1 MRTTELL
8 ARMRLDASQ
17 FDKSLKAS
25 QTELQ
30 GFARVAGALPGKNVF
45 SGLASDA
52 ATLAPALTS
61 MPLALAAVG
70 AALTGVGVAARR
82 AGTDFEAS
90 LAKISTLGPEAERT
104 LGRTREAILDTFGS
118 VAVTGSVSD
127 LAEANFLLQSSG
139 RSAEEAITDLRI
151 SAEAS
156 VAGYTSVTTA
166 VDGLTTVTNAWKES
180 QITTATASDVL
191 FAAVNVG
198 KATFDDI
205 ANSIGLVA
213 PLAASAGV
221 RFQEVAAATAVLSNQ
236 GLRTSSIMEGLRSAI
251 SNILKPTENFRKE
264 YSALATEFGASRLQR
279 DGLLQFLA
287 DFEQASGGSRDALN
301 ALFSDITGQTAVLGL
316 LKNGGRDAAAAL
328 QQMETAA
335 GATGRALNTVNET
348 AKAQEQLIRNQ
359 ISATWTTFG
368 EALNRFTL
376 PALEAVARALN
387 DISNNAGF
395 AQRDVALLLQ
405 KSGSELGTGSKGFDQ
420 ANALRGVLT
429 QFQDN
434 PQAFLSSVSTEQLAK
449 LVAELNR
456 LQSGGRFQGNARTAI
471 SSQVIADL
479 RGELDQRRITDAIA
493 TRRAEIAAAANE
505 AAADKAQRDEEAA
518 RRRETST
525 RSADTKAAELRRQR
539 EQLIQEAATL
549 TEQLQAKA
557 LEALQGTAGALQFTM
572 EKILADGAAR
582 LKSGVL
588 GPEAAAALRV
598 QLEQFETLQTQLIE
612 AERAAGDTQ
621 AALDRALG
629 QEELPALQTIAAR
642 ERELQIILD
651 GTTSLEARKRIEAQL
666 TQLAAARGA
675 QTEDLFSLPD
685 PDQIRS
691 RTQEMGDLA
700 QSIATVGDQLGLL
713 PRQAVGALR
722 GIGALV
728 EQGSKLKAA
737 FKPDSGATGLEKI
750 GIGVGIA
757 GGIAALAGSLLSE
770 SPEDRQRKE
779 ALKANTEAIRALTLR
794 AGDLASSTQ
803 SGATVDRI
811 SRVFSDPGQLQRILN
826 QGFGAT
832 RDVAG
837 TIARAAGVT
846 VSDVQQLAATLGIEI
861 NNSLSGLKAFGDAL
875 FIADLDAYTNSFAGS
890 LERLQDTITADGITD
905 PIEILRRRIAT
916 LTDAQTGFPALASA
930 LDGIDVSTAEGRASA
945 LERTRALFDQVQSG
959 GVPLSQLGGLSLTD
973 ARRQLLDLITSLRDG
988 GTGATGTGGFNETRT
1003 ITEVTGSRL
1012 AGLFSTATQYLSTI
1026 AADVAALRSAIIV
1039 GTPLPLLPPAIGAFG
1054 TSSGGAAIV
1063 FTAGS
1068 IVINLTLTREL
1079 LGADAGQA
1087 ATLGERFGQSLG
1099 ESFIGSIDS
1108 QLRERQLRQRLLTG
1122 DPSLTA

>member
-70 AALTGVGVAARR
+70 AALTGVGIAARR

-251 SNILKPTENFRKE
+251 SNILKPTENFKKE

-279 DGLLQFLA
+279 DGLLQFLT
-287 DFEQASGGSRDALN
+287 DFQQASGGSRDALN

-434 PQAFLSSVSTEQLAK
+434 PQAFLASVSTEQLAK

-456 LQSGGRFQGNARTAI
+456 LQAGGRFQGNARTAI

-539 EQLIQEAATL
+539 EQLVEEAATL

-557 LEALQGTAGALQFTM
+557 LEALQGTAGALQSTM
-572 EKILADGAAR
+572 EKVLADGAAR
-582 LKSGVL
+582 LRSGVL

-621 AALDRALG
+621 AALDRALS

-713 PRQAVGALR
+713 PQRAVNALR

-728 EQGSKLKAA
+728 EQGSKLQAA
-737 FKPDSGATGLEKI
+737 FKPGASTTGLEKL

-757 GGIAALAGSLLSE
+757 AGVASLVASALGQ
-770 SPEDRQRKE
+770 SPEEQQQREELRK
-779 ALKANTEAIRALTLR
+779 NTDAIRALTDR
-794 AGDLASSTQ
+794 AGDLANAAVSGTNLRGARSVADRVIGAFGNGRSGFDTQ
-803 SGATVDRI
+803 INTASAARSAGLTAAELEAVASALGITLNGTVQSFRDLRVAIDRA
-811 SRVFSDPGQLQRILN
+811 D
-826 QGFGAT
+826 
-832 RDVAG
+832 
-837 TIARAAGVT
+837 
-846 VSDVQQLAATLGIEI
+846 LAA
-861 NNSLSGLKAFGDAL
+861 
-875 FIADLDAYTNSFAGS
+875 YTTTFAGS

-916 LTDAQTGFPALASA
+916 LTDPQTGFPALASA
-930 LDGIDVSTAEGRASA
+930 LDGIDVSTAEGRATA

-959 GVPLSQLGGLSLTD
+959 GIPASGLGGLSITD
-973 ARRQLLDLITSLRDG
+973 ARRQLLDLITTFRSDNG
-988 GTGATGTGGFNETRT
+988 GATGTGGFNETRT

-1026 AADVAALRSAIIV
+1026 AADVAALRSAILV
-1039 GTPLPLLPPAIGAFG
+1039 GAPTLVGPPSIAGLV
-1054 TSSGGAAIV
+1054 GGASRGGTV
-1063 FTAGS
+1063 FTGP
-1068 IVINLTLTREL
+1068 ITIQITLTREL

-1099 ESFIGSIDS
+1099 ESFIDSIDS